1 MKTNPLFSLGMMV
14 ATRAVA
20 DAMEGAPDTFGA
32 FAKQCMRRHRTG
44 DWGDMTEDDKAMND
58 EAVRQGNLRIFSAY
72 ENPNNPE
79 WNHRGRPQRYNPF
92 VSGRILRR
100 INYAR

>member
-72 ENPNNPE
+72 ENPNITE
-79 WNHRGRPQRYNPF
+79 WNLWIVTEADRSVTTLLFPGEY
-92 VSGRILRR
+92 
-100 INYAR
+100 